1 MRITDWEVLGMFK
14 YERESYE
21 VRDVED
27 ELYYN
32 AMFGKVF
39 GIYSPFEVDDTVE
52 FPKKDKLGGVV
63 LKFIGGGSTYFKVQ
77 REMPSREEIDSVLE
91 VCKFLQKSFGKYVVA
106 YILCEPHIEIRD
118 IEVQDAENI
127 NITYVSSRKNDG
139 DEILL
144 KLTEKLENNEEFTIE
159 DYISKFSVPFMS
171 RKDDDIFQENYS
183 KFIQKYGKSEMGL
196 PSVKDLLKHDIK
208 FNRIF

>member
-1 MRITDWEVLGMFK
+1 MKTTDLEVLGMFK

-21 VRDVED
+21 VRDGED

-39 GIYSPFEVDDTVE
+39 GIYSPFEVDDIVE

-63 LKFIGGGSTYFKVQ
+63 LKFIGAGSAYFKVQ
-77 REMPSREEIDSVLE
+77 REMPSTEEVNSVLE
-91 VCKFLQKSFGKYVVA
+91 VCKFLQKSFGQYVVA
-106 YILCEPHIEIRD
+106 YIICEPYIEIRD
-118 IEVQDAENI
+118 IEVPDEENI
-127 NITYVSSRKNDG
+127 NITYISSRKNDG

-144 KLTEKLENNEEFTIE
+144 KLSEKLENNEEFTID
-159 DYISKFSVPFMS
+159 DYISKFTVPFMS
-171 RKDDDIFQENYS
+171 RKDEDEFRENYS
-183 KFIQKYGKSEMGL
+183 KFIEKYRKSEMEL
-196 PSVKDLLKHDIK
+196 PTVKDLLKHDVK